1 MAFTV
6 SAAFDQFYGNINLS
20 GDHRDTANGRRD
32 HIVSLLK
39 KNLDVLEAFPSGSI
53 PRFTA
58 VRGYADVDVIA
69 ALHYSKHI
77 KDKTPAQLLQ
87 SVRDTLAEYKTGVRK
102 NGQAVTL
109 FYQSWPNVDIVPCA
123 RWVDNQGNVTHYEI
137 PDMNRGV
144 WISSRPKLHS
154 KQIEDRSSACG
165 PSFRKII
172 KMVKWWN
179 HKHSDYLQSFHIEV
193 MALRALTSGL
203 SDLSWDVFTYFK
215 EAATL
220 IQSSLWHE
228 SGTVDDYLTWADRE
242 EARKRLETARD
253 LARDAWYATF
263 GNNNDQKTAISK
275 WRQVF
280 GDKFPEY
287 G

>member
-6 SAAFDQFYGNINLS
+6 SAAFDHFYENINLS
-20 GDHRDTANGRRD
+20 GDHRETANSRRD
-32 HIVSLLK
+32 HVVSLLK
-39 KNLDVLEAFPSGSI
+39 KNLEVVEAFASGSI

-58 VRGYADVDVIA
+58 VREYADVDVIV
-69 ALHYSKHI
+69 ALHYSRHI
-77 KDKTPAQLLQ
+77 KDKSPAQVLQ
-87 SVRDTLAEYKTGVRK
+87 VVRDCLAEYKTGVRR

-109 FYQSWPNVDIVPCA
+109 FYNSWPNVDIVPCA
-123 RWVDNQGNVTHYEI
+123 RSVDNAGNVTHYEI

-144 WISSRPKLHS
+144 WIKSKPKLHS
-154 KQIEDRSSACG
+154 KHVEDRSATCG

-172 KMVKWWN
+172 KMIKWWN
-179 HKHSDYLQSFHIEV
+179 HKHSEFLQSFHLEV
-193 MALRALTSGL
+193 IALRVLTSSL
-203 SDLSWDVFTYFK
+203 TDIPWDVFTYFNG
-215 EAATL
+215 AATL

-228 SGTVDDYLTWADRE
+228 GDSVDGYLGWPDRD

-253 LARDAWYATF
+253 LARDAWHLTY
-263 GNNNDQKTAISK
+263 GSNNDHKTAITK
-275 WRQVF
+275 WHQIF

>member
-6 SAAFDQFYGNINLS
+6 SAAFDQFYEKINLS
-20 GDHRDTANGRRD
+20 GDHRDTANSRRD

-39 KNLDVLEAFPSGSI
+39 KNLDVVEAFPSGSI

-58 VRGYADVDVIA
+58 VRDYADADVIV

-77 KDKTPAQLLQ
+77 KDKTPAQVLQ
-87 SVRDTLAEYKTGVRK
+87 SVRDTLGEYKTGVRK

-123 RWVDNQGNVTHYEI
+123 RSVDNQGNVTHYEI

-144 WISSRPKLHS
+144 WISSSPKLHS
-154 KQIEDRSSACG
+154 KQIEDRSSTCG

-172 KMVKWWN
+172 KMAKWWN
-179 HKHSDYLQSFHIEV
+179 HKHSEYLQSFHIEV
-193 MALRALTSGL
+193 MALRSLTAPL
-203 SDLSWDVFTYFK
+203 TDLPWNVFTYFN
-215 EAATL
+215 ETATL

-228 SGTVDDYLTWADRE
+228 SSNVDDYLTWSDRE
-242 EARKRLETARD
+242 EARKRLATARD
-253 LARDAWYATF
+253 LARDAWFATY
-263 GNNNDQKTAISK
+263 GQNNDHRTAISK
-275 WRQVF
+275 WRQIF